1 MKIGIMGGTFDPV
14 HNAHLKAAQVVCK
27 ACALDTVMLMPSNVP
42 PHKAGRTIASA
53 SDRVEMLRLAV
64 ASLAAS
70 ENTDCLNVSTIE
82 VDRPGTTYTI
92 DTLRMLASG
101 GAEYFY
107 LVGADVV
114 FDLLN
119 WKDCTEVFKLCTFIA
134 MLRPGFERSQFDQQV
149 RELKEFHAVKMLVVE
164 IPQMDMSSTE
174 IRESIAHC
182 EKSEF
187 AELKTWL
194 PVPVF
199 DYIIDKNLYG
209 AGEKIV

>member
-1 MKIGIMGGTFDPV
+1 
-14 HNAHLKAAQVVCK
+14 
-27 ACALDTVMLMPSNVP
+27 
-42 PHKAGRTIASA
+42 
-53 SDRVEMLRLAV
+53 
-64 ASLAAS
+64 
-70 ENTDCLNVSTIE
+70 
-82 VDRPGTTYTI
+82 
-92 DTLRMLASG
+92 
-101 GAEYFY
+101 
-107 LVGADVV
+107 
-114 FDLLN
+114 
-119 WKDCTEVFKLCTFIA
+119 
-134 MLRPGFERSQFDQQV
+134 
-149 RELKEFHAVKMLVVE
+149 VKMLVVE